1 MGRQRNNLQS
11 KGKEKSSEK
20 ELNKIE
26 TRDLSDIEFKIIVIR
41 MLKGLNESYKE
52 LYGATRNLVGTTAA

>member
-26 TRDLSDIEFKIIVIR
+26 TRDLSDIEFKIIFIR
-41 MLKGLNESYKE
+41 MLKELRENYKE
-52 LYGATRNLVGTTAA
+52 LQGNYKELTWN

>member
-41 MLKGLNESYKE
+41 MQRDSMR
-52 LYGATRNLVGTTAA
+52 ATRNFMELQGT